1 MLKPGVQNNS
11 LIMVSML
18 LRNILNKSGSWLAI
32 VLLAVGPMAFLV
44 TEEIDGIIWG
54 VTVVAGLAVACTQHH
69 RWWPDLKQ
77 NGRPVLWC
85 LGLLALYMSL
95 PALSGLLIDD
105 SDFAVSRIARQLLFL
120 GIPFV
125 LLLLWW
131 LRLRLQTALALLAFN
146 AAVCGIYAF
155 WYGQLD
161 SGRVEGAVHA
171 VHFGNLSLFLAF
183 ASLALLPV
191 TRHLGWRLLAVA
203 GFVLGISAS
212 ILAGARGGWLAV
224 PILLAVSLIMLT
236 RAFKLRRSVIFG
248 LLGLAIL
255 VLAGLAQTDIVR
267 DRINAVKNNLIE
279 LSQTTD
285 WRKNSIGVRLLMW
298 QQAWLDIREAPL
310 QGTGFSGY
318 HNRIQAA
325 VESGALPEKMLEFAT
340 EPHNEY
346 LYQWLTRGVP
356 GLAVFLLYLAG
367 AGWHLCRL
375 LLRGD
380 NSQMAIAQAGLALWA
395 ILLIGGLTITVIDQR
410 AVIRFLVWALAL
422 LMYCLWLHGR
432 ETTPEAGIGT
442 ASQH

>member
-1 MLKPGVQNNS
+1 VQNNS
-11 LIMVSML
+11 LIVMSML
-18 LRNILNKSGSWLAI
+18 LRNILYKSGSWLAI

-44 TEEIDGIIWG
+44 TDEFDGIIWG
-54 VTVVAGLAVACTQHH
+54 ATVVAGLAVACTQYH

-85 LGLLALYMSL
+85 LGLLALYLLL

-105 SDFAVSRIARQLLFL
+105 SDFAVSRIARQFLFF

-146 AAVCGIYAF
+146 AVVCGIYAF

-191 TRHLGWRLLAVA
+191 ARHNGWRLLAIA
-203 GFVLGISAS
+203 GLVLGVSAS
-212 ILAGARGGWLAV
+212 ILSGSRGGWLAV
-224 PILLAVSLIMLT
+224 PILFAVSLVMLT
-236 RAFKLRRSVIFG
+236 RAFRLKRSIISG
-248 LLGLAIL
+248 LLGLSILIL
-255 VLAGLAQTDIVR
+255 VGLGQTDNVR
-267 DRINAVKNNLIE
+267 DRIEDMQENLE
-279 LSQTTD
+279 QLSETSNWLD
-285 WRKNSIGVRLLMW
+285 NSVGVRILIW
-298 QQAWLDIREAPL
+298 QQAWLQIRQAPL

-318 HNRIQAA
+318 RNRIQDA
-325 VESGALPEKMLEFAT
+325 VEAGALPERMLHFAT

-346 LYQWLTRGVP
+346 LYQWVTRGLP
-356 GLAVFLLYLAG
+356 GLAIFLLCLAG
-367 AGWHLCRL
+367 AGWQLCRL

-380 NSQMAIAQAGLALWA
+380 AAQIAIAQAGLALWA

-410 AVIRFLVWALAL
+410 AVIRFLVWAVAL
-422 LMYCLWLHGR
+422 LMYCVWWYGR
-432 ETTPEAGIGT
+432 EQALLREQAEP
-442 ASQH
+442 